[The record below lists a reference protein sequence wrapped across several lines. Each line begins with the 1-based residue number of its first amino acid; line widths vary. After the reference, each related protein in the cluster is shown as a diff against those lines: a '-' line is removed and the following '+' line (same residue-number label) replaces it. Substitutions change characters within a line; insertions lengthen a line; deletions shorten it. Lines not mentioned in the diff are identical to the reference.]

1 MKIRDEKQL
10 WKTTLAQ
17 IEIKLDAP
25 AQFKTYFQETRLV
38 KIDGNKAI
46 IGVPN
51 PFISDWI
58 KNRYEKMI
66 KDTISYVYGD
76 VLNPVFEVTHEQKE
90 DEAENEPKN
99 ISSSPLLDVENGFM
113 GNVIEAVTK
122 SGLNPKYTMSNYI
135 VGNANKIA
143 HAAAL
148 AIIERPGQSYNPL
161 FIHGKTG
168 VGKTHLAQAI
178 GRSILERNPS
188 KKIIYTPSEGFLN
201 EMVKGIKTGQMEK
214 FRAKYRPTDMLI
226 IDDMQ
231 LISKWVHTQEE
242 FFNTFNEL
250 YNAGK
255 QIILI
260 ADRRPEDIQN
270 MESRLRTRM
279 QGGMVVDISNPDYET
294 RLAILYRKSEN
305 SGYNLK
311 MPILEYLA
319 RNISD
324 NVRELEGALQK
335 VALFNQMKPNGD
347 LTLEEVAH
355 TIGKDSQTKRSQIK
369 VPQVIREVAKSF
381 GVTVKDLK
389 GPRRTKELAL
399 ARQVAMYILREEFSY
414 KLEEVA
420 KYLKRTDHTTVL
432 HALDKIKSKMM
443 IQDGFNSQVAQV
455 ITNIQDNAAVTEDV
469 E

>member
-10 WKTTLAQ
+10 WKTALAQ
-17 IEIKLDAP
+17 IEIKLDSP
-25 AQFKTYFQETRLV
+25 HQYKTFFQETQL
-38 KIDGNKAI
+38 INIEGDKAV

-51 PFISDWI
+51 PYISEWLRN
-58 KNRYEKMI
+58 KYEKLI
-66 KDTISYVYGD
+66 KETITYVYGD
-76 VLNPVFEVTHEQKE
+76 NLTPVFEVLHTTK
-90 DEAENEPKN
+90 DTEPEERK
-99 ISSSPLLDVENGFM
+99 STGSPLLDMENGMM
-113 GNVIEAVTK
+113 GNVMEAVIK
-122 SGLNPKYTMSNYI
+122 SGLNTKYTMSTYI
-135 VGNANKIA
+135 VGNANRIA

-148 AIIERPGQSYNPL
+148 AVVDRPGEAYNPL

-178 GRSILERNPS
+178 GRSMLERNPS

-201 EMVKGIKTGQMEK
+201 EMVKGIKSGQMEK
-214 FRAKYRPTDMLI
+214 FRAKYRPIDLLI

-260 ADRRPEDIQN
+260 ADRKPEDIQN

-294 RLAILYRKSEN
+294 RLAILYRKAESA
-305 SGYNLK
+305 GINLK
-311 MPILEYLA
+311 MQILEFIA

-324 NVRELEGALQK
+324 NIRELEGALQK

-355 TIGKDSQTKRSQIK
+355 TIGKDSKTKREQVK
-369 VPQVIREVAKSF
+369 VPSVIREVAKSF
-381 GVTVKDLK
+381 GVTAKDMK
-389 GPRRTKELAL
+389 GPRRTKDLAL

-414 KLEEVA
+414 KLEDVA
-420 KYLKRTDHTTVL
+420 KQLNRSDHTTVL
-432 HALDKIKSKMM
+432 HAIDKVKSKMM
-443 IQDGFNSQVAQV
+443 VQEGFNSQVARI
-455 ITNIQDNAAVTEDV
+455 ITTIQDSAVVNEDD
-469 E
+469 